1 MRIGFR
7 YFCLLSAWSIPLL
20 ASTQEDSSHASV
32 SISQY
37 ALRVTIDEEKH
48 FLQGDARIQL
58 RLLKDSLSTIRFDY
72 GSSAEIAAVRDT
84 AEKKISFVEELLS
97 SPARREIS
105 VPVPDTLRRGDS
117 LIERIIFE
125 VNYDT
130 LTTLP
135 SFINEREV
143 LLTPGDSVPWWPV
156 LSPSINPF
164 PNQTA
169 PARFEVTLASSF
181 KVVSNIQA
189 DSSNSSVPGSTST
202 WSFSYPNPISLTSG
216 FFFCASKN
224 FVKKSLIGN
233 DSVSQCS
240 IYFDPARFSVDLA
253 GAVLAQLRDANSY
266 FDSRTGLSELH
277 SNVRLVF
284 IGTDD
289 GEVEW
294 HSARGILVGRNSPAY
309 ESGDTADLLSSEGS
323 PWVHEL
329 AHLFSV
335 STVDSSLWLREG
347 WPEFLADKF
356 LLHDAGSDPDAQ
368 RAIRSQLLS
377 KTLDFYPAQP
387 LGQSHASSKSELA
400 ILGSKGAYTL
410 LMLEYVIGED
420 AFAVAAKK
428 LFEVS
433 KLHPIRAATL
443 QKLCEEAYGS
453 PLDWFFIQW
462 MSQPGFPELILSTEI
477 TQTNRGNYSLKA
489 KISQRGDIFT
499 TPVDLVFSSSLR
511 SVTKRVFV
519 ERQDQ
524 VFEFI
529 LPFLPSRSEFDP
541 NYNLLRWVPRLRLL
555 AHARTSVSFR
565 IFDRNL
571 AGSEREAATMLQLD
585 PNNITG
591 WNNLALF
598 SLGKSSAIKGE
609 LPKAE
614 EYFRRASAL
623 EASAPT
629 QLYSVLSLVRLGNV
643 LEMEG
648 KRDEAVELYKL
659 AVTLAG
665 RKPALYAR
673 ALTEAQKYL
682 GQKFTSSD
690 EFWYGEY

>member
-1 MRIGFR
+1 MRIPLRF
-7 YFCLLSAWSIPLL
+7 FCLFLTWSIPLL
-20 ASTQEDSSHASV
+20 VSAQDDSSRALVSV
-32 SISQY
+32 SQY
-37 ALRVTIDEEKH
+37 TLRVTIDEENH
-48 FLQGDARIQL
+48 LLQGDARIRL
-58 RLLKDSLSTIRFDY
+58 RLLKDSLSTIRFAC
-72 GSSAEIAAVRDT
+72 SSSVAVTAVRDT
-84 AEKKISFVEELLS
+84 ADKKISFVEELLS

-125 VNYDT
+125 ESYDT
-130 LTTLP
+130 LTTLA

-143 LLTPGDSVPWWPV
+143 FLTPGDSIPWWPV
-156 LSPSINPF
+156 LSPSMNSF

-181 KVVSNIQA
+181 IPVSNIQA
-189 DSSNSSVPGSTST
+189 DSSNSSTSTST
-202 WSFSYPNPISLTSG
+202 WFLSYPDPIPLASG
-216 FFFCASKN
+216 LFFCASKN
-224 FVKKSLIGN
+224 IVKKSLIGN

-253 GAVLAQLRDANSY
+253 GAVLAQLREANSY
-266 FDSRTGLSELH
+266 FGSRTGLSELH
-277 SNVRLVF
+277 PNIRLVF

-294 HSARGILVGRNSPAY
+294 YRAKGILVGRNSPGYA
-309 ESGDTADLLSSEGS
+309 SGDTAEVLSSEES

-335 STVDSSLWLREG
+335 STADSSLWLREG

-356 LLHDAGSDPDAQ
+356 FLHHAGNDLDAQ
-368 RAIRSQLLS
+368 RAIRSELLS
-377 KTLDFYPAQP
+377 KTLDFYPARP
-387 LGQSHASSKSELA
+387 LGHWHASEKNELA

-420 AFAVAAKK
+420 AFAAAAKR
-428 LFEVS
+428 LCEVS
-433 KLHPIRAATL
+433 KLRPVSASTL
-443 QKLCEEAYGS
+443 QKLCEDAYGS
-453 PLDWFFIQW
+453 PLDWFFLQW
-462 MSQPGFPELILSTEI
+462 MSQPGFPELILATEI
-477 TQTNRGNYSLKA
+477 TQTNRGSYSLKA

-499 TPVDLVFSSSLR
+499 TPVDLVFSNSLR

-519 ERQDQ
+519 EKQDQ
-524 VFEFI
+524 EFEFI
-529 LPFLPSRSEFDP
+529 LPFLPTRSELDP

-571 AGSEREAATMLQLD
+571 AGSEREAAIMLQLD

-598 SLGKSSAIKGE
+598 SLGKSSAIRGD

-629 QLYSVLSLVRLGNV
+629 QLYSVLSLVRLGNI

-659 AVTLAG
+659 TVTLAE

-682 GQKFTSSD
+682 RQKFASSD